1 MLIDVV
7 AVELLHQ
14 STWIST
20 NNKTSDNIE
29 KPEATFK
36 YKNTDE
42 LNEYLIKYNIQPKG
56 KVVKIIN
63 TTDRITRHVGV
74 LVPSYTVKPN
84 QKLAEA
90 ELFVVF
96 RPSDPRYNFLK
107 VNRLDLPDA
116 YVNNPY
122 ENSQKIYVAE
132 IGKGVHVYS
141 CRLT

>member
-1 MLIDVV
+1 MN
-7 AVELLHQ
+7 Q

-20 NNKTSDNIE
+20 NNKTSDNTE
-29 KPEATFK
+29 KPETTFK
-36 YKNTDE
+36 YKNTNE

-56 KVVKIIN
+56 KVVRIIN

-90 ELFVVF
+90 ELSVVF

-107 VNRLDLPDA
+107 VSRLDLPDA
-116 YVNNPY
+116 YVGNPY

-132 IGKGVHVYS
+132 IGKALYIHV
-141 CRLT
+141 C